1 MQKKLTE
8 RPRSKLING
17 KNKLDENEKIN
28 KQLVEKGEEG
38 GVGGE
43 REGLTINDEEE
54 IAKRALM
61 GDDKAIK

>member
-1 MQKKLTE
+1 ME
-8 RPRSKLING
+8 

-28 KQLVEKGEEG
+28 KQLVEKGGWG
-38 GVGGE
+38 G

>member
-1 MQKKLTE
+1 MQRKLTE
-8 RPRSKLING
+8 RPRPKLMNG

-28 KQLVEKGEEG
+28 KQLVERGRG
-38 GVGGE
+38 GRE

>member
-1 MQKKLTE
+1 MQRKLTE
-8 RPRSKLING
+8 RPRSKLMNG

-28 KQLVEKGEEG
+28 KQLVERGRG
-38 GVGGE
+38 GRE

>member
-1 MQKKLTE
+1 M
-8 RPRSKLING
+8 NG

-28 KQLVEKGEEG
+28 KQLVERGRG
-38 GVGGE
+38 GRE